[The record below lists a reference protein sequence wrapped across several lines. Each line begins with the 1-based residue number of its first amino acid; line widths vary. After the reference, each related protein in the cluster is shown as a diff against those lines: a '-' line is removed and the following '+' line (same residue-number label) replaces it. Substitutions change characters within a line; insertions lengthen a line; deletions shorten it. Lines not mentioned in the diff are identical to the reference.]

1 MTINYEKIQQSY
13 GNYRTARVIWITTL
27 KDEHLLKCDVLDKD
41 GTLLYRVI
49 EPPESD
55 NYELADEGKLTKDQ
69 VLEIGRLM
77 ETNNP
82 LYEWDQEDM
91 EDTILMLGSFGK
103 EMSIQQWMA
112 KTSFKNQETMLTYVV
127 YSGESLEE
135 SQPYIEHLDKKL
147 TEDEIIE
154 QHLLQKIQQDE
165 EIGSMEVTIARS
177 GMVSSYFLT
186 FETERG

>member
-13 GNYRTARVIWITTL
+13 GNYRTARVIWITTV

-112 KTSFKNQETMLTYVV
+112 KTSFKN
-127 YSGESLEE
+127 
-135 SQPYIEHLDKKL
+135 
-147 TEDEIIE
+147 
-154 QHLLQKIQQDE
+154 
-165 EIGSMEVTIARS
+165 
-177 GMVSSYFLT
+177 
-186 FETERG
+186 

>member
-1 MTINYEKIQQSY
+1 
-13 GNYRTARVIWITTL
+13 
-27 KDEHLLKCDVLDKD
+27 
-41 GTLLYRVI
+41 
-49 EPPESD
+49 
-55 NYELADEGKLTKDQ
+55 
-69 VLEIGRLM
+69 
-77 ETNNP
+77 
-82 LYEWDQEDM
+82 
-91 EDTILMLGSFGK
+91 
-103 EMSIQQWMA
+103 
-112 KTSFKNQETMLTYVV
+112 MLTYVV

>member
-1 MTINYEKIQQSY
+1 Y

-41 GTLLYRVI
+41 VTLLYRVI